1 MPCGVLASVF
11 LNSSSM
17 FNHGG
22 RHFYSALR
30 PPPPSYKNFLWPCKN
45 VCTKEASLIQFF
57 NEFFSVLE
65 TFRNQRN
72 HSFLMALHRNST
84 ELEDPTLHQY
94 HKYATLY
101 PLGYM
106 KRQWELNRTLDNVI
120 SAHSTAVNGCEWT
133 LMKSMRLPRK
143 DLFNNTHRRNCV
155 LLNSVKEF
163 IEKQS

>member
-1 MPCGVLASVF
+1 MNHLYFGPSFVFWGMPCGVLASVF
-11 LNSSSM
+11 FNSSSM

-84 ELEDPTLHQY
+84 ELEDPTLQQLHQ
-94 HKYATLY
+94 YATLY

-106 KRQWELNRTLDNVI
+106 KRQWELNRIRDNVT
-120 SAHSTAVNGCEWT
+120 SAHGTAVNGCE
-133 LMKSMRLPRK
+133 
-143 DLFNNTHRRNCV
+143 
-155 LLNSVKEF
+155 
-163 IEKQS
+163 